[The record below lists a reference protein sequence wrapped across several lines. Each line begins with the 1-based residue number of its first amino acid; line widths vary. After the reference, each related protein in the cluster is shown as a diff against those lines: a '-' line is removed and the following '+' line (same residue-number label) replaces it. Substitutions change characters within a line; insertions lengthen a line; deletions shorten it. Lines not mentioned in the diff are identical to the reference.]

1 MADEAPKTPIPQ
13 PTKDDHEDVSWA
25 LSTAE
30 ATWNRGDRA
39 DALKWLRRAAES
51 ASEAEQDDRALQL
64 AKAAAEL
71 ASQLDPS
78 TGTSSPPNRV
88 SNSALPPPITR
99 PPMTVR
105 PSSPPPP
112 VRSVP
117 PPLPGGA
124 ARGTKPPALPPGKG
138 QYLAA
143 SPLAETMVSQQPI
156 QPIRKSVPPAASK
169 VEVQPKAPSH
179 SAAPR
184 PAAIAT
190 KPTVKT
196 EAVRTTARYSEA
208 PKEEP
213 SKPDAAKAAAPKA
226 SDSSKNAVG
235 AKPATASTPAV
246 ASSPSPPTPANT
258 APLAAAPVV
267 ASSAGASSVTSISA
281 APPIPP
287 TPTTSPDV
295 ERAQRLSQMARAA
308 GDDTAATWTGA
319 EDRPSEPETPQS
331 KRGAN
336 GNGDR
341 VSTDPKTPA
350 ATLVEDR
357 GSRGKY
363 GPPTTRFTANAT
375 VAEMDAWPTAALT
388 GDEVP
393 SDFHDENK
401 TRIDAPAYK
410 DSDDLYDGS
419 AIVPPK
425 TGDVRPT
432 QAVRVIVWRA
442 ADGVHV
448 APHGT
453 TVSAISVDAMLVA
466 LDPTA
471 DLFAWL
477 KGK

>member
-1 MADEAPKTPIPQ
+1 MADEASKNPSPQ
-13 PTKDDHEDVSWA
+13 PTKEDHEDVSWA

-71 ASQLDPS
+71 ASQLEATPS
-78 TGTSSPPNRV
+78 VPPKPA
-88 SNSALPPPITR
+88 SMMPPPITR
-99 PPMTVR
+99 PPM
-105 PSSPPPP
+105 SAPPA
-112 VRSVP
+112 RSMP

-124 ARGTKPPALPPGKG
+124 ARATKPPALPPAKG
-138 QYLAA
+138 QYLAP

-156 QPIRKSVPPAASK
+156 TPVRKSMPPAASK
-169 VEVQPKAPSH
+169 VDAPKAPTH
-179 SAAPR
+179 SSAPR
-184 PAAIAT
+184 PVAAA
-190 KPTVKT
+190 KPAPVVGK
-196 EAVRTTARYSEA
+196 EAVRSTARYSEA
-208 PKEEP
+208 PKEEG
-213 SKPDAAKAAAPKA
+213 SKPAAAKSIAPKA
-226 SDSSKNAVG
+226 SDSSKNAVSQTP
-235 AKPATASTPAV
+235 PAPQAST
-246 ASSPSPPTPANT
+246 SKPS
-258 APLAAAPVV
+258 
-267 ASSAGASSVTSISA
+267 
-281 APPIPP
+281 PPIPP

-295 ERAQRLSQMARAA
+295 ARASRLSQMARSS
-308 GDDTAATWTGA
+308 GEDTATWTGA

-336 GNGDR
+336 GNAERASTER
-341 VSTDPKTPA
+341 VSTDRVASDRGPRTPA
-350 ATLVEDR
+350 APVEDKHA
-357 GSRGKY
+357 RGKY
-363 GPPTTRFTANAT
+363 GPPTTRFNTNAST
-375 VAEMDAWPTAALT
+375 EEIDGWPTAALT
-388 GDEVP
+388 GDP
-393 SDFHDENK
+393 SDFHDEHK
-401 TRIDAPAYK
+401 TRIDAPAYR

-432 QAVRVIVWRA
+432 QAVRVVVWRA